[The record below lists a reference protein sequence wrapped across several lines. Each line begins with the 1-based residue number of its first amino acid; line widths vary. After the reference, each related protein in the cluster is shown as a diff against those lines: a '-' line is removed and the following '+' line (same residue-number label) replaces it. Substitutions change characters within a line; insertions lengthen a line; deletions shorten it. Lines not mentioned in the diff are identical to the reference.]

1 MKEKDGDWMADRE
14 YEYDRY
20 EVKLSRL
27 MNIGKDWGF
36 CLRMFASYALFAVYG
51 IFVHGAKAESLVFL
65 AGVFLL
71 IVFLKLC
78 SNPGRLE
85 ITRTTVQFS
94 RLRIQLGGHTRIYML
109 GDSRSKMKET
119 FTVCN
124 IKRME
129 YLQTSFEKIFS
140 CGHIC
145 IRGDVYLEFGKKEE
159 RTFTIYGVK
168 HFGDISA
175 WMKDFMILSPDD
187 EF

>member
-1 MKEKDGDWMADRE
+1 MADRE

-51 IFVHGAKAESLVFL
+51 IFVHGAEAESLAFL
-65 AGVFLL
+65 AVIFLL
-71 IVFLKLC
+71 IVLLKLF

-94 RLRIQLGGHTRIYML
+94 RLRIQSGRHTRIYMP
-109 GDSRSKMKET
+109 KTKET

-168 HFGDISA
+168 HFDDISA
-175 WMKDFMILSPDD
+175 WMKDFMILSVD
-187 EF
+187 EQF